1 MAIGSTTRPKYTNAF
16 WVCNIIGWLFYIPAS
31 SWITQFHN
39 ASSFQENCLLTLI
52 YVSFTIAALLCYRY
66 IYNRFGYWRK
76 PPLQNAAGI
85 FIYALLISYF
95 TAVLS
100 TLVRQIIYQQNI
112 LFIYFPF
119 PASQWGG
126 SWVGTFKSSFFISII
141 WLFLYSYISHERR
154 SAQGNIS
161 IKNSQLAFYNAAITL
176 FIFYWLISFLV
187 RWIWYWL
194 PVGDYFIVK
203 SVYLVVSIFF
213 SLYILLIKPGDRLYK
228 SCLIPLLPMILF
240 LSFCGS
246 VLTTIV
252 TAIFTQLYVDY
263 IRNIDF
269 NFSDKLQNLYAGTER
284 LFVNR
289 SSFMSNVT
297 EAFFWQLIISLFIMT
312 YLYSTA
318 WKPYIKNNQPL
329 DVHKSL
335 LFWAYNLSGWS
346 LVFLYISLSQ
356 MLSLDTV
363 SAVLSQISTLSNIL
377 IGAMFGVFL
386 RFLMHHYKLVDSS
399 PLVFIPRLLGIS
411 MILGVAATVTLIF
424 VSYVVIYGFLDVSNL
439 QYFQSYIA
447 TSNYLYLAFFLHAL
461 CFFVW
466 SLLYIVTVTQRNNI
480 KDELRSLQL
489 SKSIKEAQLNA
500 LSAKLDPHFIFNAL
514 DNIRTL
520 IKVDSDKARESLLIF
535 SNILRSP
542 ISRSSNE
549 KIKFINEVELVR
561 NYVALIKIQ
570 FEERLNY
577 FEDICADSEKLTI
590 PPMMLQIMVE
600 NAITH
605 GIGQLIEGGS
615 LSLRVTVDNDQL
627 ICRISNTGSLQM
639 GESRQGFGVGIKNIK
654 ERLQLLYG
662 ENGMFNLYELG
673 EFVVAELILPVEYI
687 S

>member
-1 MAIGSTTRPKYTNAF
+1 
-16 WVCNIIGWLFYIPAS
+16 
-31 SWITQFHN
+31 
-39 ASSFQENCLLTLI
+39 
-52 YVSFTIAALLCYRY
+52 
-66 IYNRFGYWRK
+66 
-76 PPLQNAAGI
+76 
-85 FIYALLISYF
+85 
-95 TAVLS
+95 
-100 TLVRQIIYQQNI
+100 
-112 LFIYFPF
+112 
-119 PASQWGG
+119 
-126 SWVGTFKSSFFISII
+126 
-141 WLFLYSYISHERR
+141 
-154 SAQGNIS
+154 
-161 IKNSQLAFYNAAITL
+161 
-176 FIFYWLISFLV
+176 
-187 RWIWYWL
+187 
-194 PVGDYFIVK
+194 
-203 SVYLVVSIFF
+203 
-213 SLYILLIKPGDRLYK
+213 
-228 SCLIPLLPMILF
+228 
-240 LSFCGS
+240 
-246 VLTTIV
+246 
-252 TAIFTQLYVDY
+252 
-263 IRNIDF
+263 
-269 NFSDKLQNLYAGTER
+269 
-284 LFVNR
+284 
-289 SSFMSNVT
+289 MSNVT

-329 DVHKSL
+329 DLHKSL
-335 LFWAYNLSGWS
+335 LFWSYNLSGWS
-346 LVFLYISLSQ
+346 LAFLYISLSKL
-356 MLSLDTV
+356 LSLDTV
-363 SAVLSQISTLSNIL
+363 SIVLSQISTLSNIL

-386 RFLMHHYKLVDSS
+386 RFLMHHYKLVVSS

-439 QYFQSYIA
+439 QYFQNYIA
-447 TSNYLYLAFFLHAL
+447 TSNYLYLAFFLHSL

-480 KDELRSLQL
+480 KDEFRSLQL

-520 IKVDSDKARESLLIF
+520 IKVDSEKARESLLIF

-549 KIKFINEVELVR
+549 KIQFTNEIELVR

-577 FEDICADSEKLTI
+577 FEDICTDSEKLAI

-605 GIGQLIEGGS
+605 GISQLIKGGS
-615 LSLRVTVDNDQL
+615 LSLRVIVDNDQL
-627 ICRISNTGSLQM
+627 ICTISNTGSLQM

-662 ENGMFNLYELG
+662 EKGMFNLYELG
-673 EFVVAELILPVEYI
+673 ELVVAELILPVEYV